1 MKRFI
6 IVIWS
11 ITCLSCTDFLNL
23 KPDNK
28 QVVYTL
34 EDVKV
39 SMSTYL
45 WALCSPNQITVY
57 FNNVMI
63 GFPYSKRPCA
73 EFCMYGDDIQMTKA
87 VDNAYSRI
95 YETNYNEDVNWEG
108 ITFSENFW
116 QKNYLNIGYL
126 NTVLHDLSNASD
138 KHENP
143 EEYERILC

>member
-45 WALCSPNQITVY
+45 WALCSPNQITLFEAAVCRVLY
-57 FNNVMI
+57 VWRRY
-63 GFPYSKRPCA
+63 P
-73 EFCMYGDDIQMTKA
+73 DDKG
-87 VDNAYSRI
+87 S
-95 YETNYNEDVNWEG
+95 
-108 ITFSENFW
+108 
-116 QKNYLNIGYL
+116 
-126 NTVLHDLSNASD
+126 
-138 KHENP
+138 
-143 EEYERILC
+143 

>member
-73 EFCMYGDDIQMTKA
+73 EFCMY
-87 VDNAYSRI
+87 
-95 YETNYNEDVNWEG
+95 
-108 ITFSENFW
+108 
-116 QKNYLNIGYL
+116 
-126 NTVLHDLSNASD
+126 
-138 KHENP
+138 
-143 EEYERILC
+143 

>member
-63 GFPYSKRPCA
+63 GFPYSKRPII
-73 EFCMYGDDIQMTKA
+73 MKM
-87 VDNAYSRI
+87 
-95 YETNYNEDVNWEG
+95 
-108 ITFSENFW
+108 
-116 QKNYLNIGYL
+116 
-126 NTVLHDLSNASD
+126 
-138 KHENP
+138 
-143 EEYERILC
+143 

>member
-57 FNNVMI
+57 F
-63 GFPYSKRPCA
+63 R
-73 EFCMYGDDIQMTKA
+73 
-87 VDNAYSRI
+87 
-95 YETNYNEDVNWEG
+95 
-108 ITFSENFW
+108 FS
-116 QKNYLNIGYL
+116 
-126 NTVLHDLSNASD
+126 TV
-138 KHENP
+138 
-143 EEYERILC
+143 

>member
-116 QKNYLNIGYL
+116 QK
-126 NTVLHDLSNASD
+126 
-138 KHENP
+138 
-143 EEYERILC
+143 

>member
-63 GFPYSKRPCA
+63 IRSGRVQSFV
-73 EFCMYGDDIQMTKA
+73 CMETI
-87 VDNAYSRI
+87 SR
-95 YETNYNEDVNWEG
+95 
-108 ITFSENFW
+108 
-116 QKNYLNIGYL
+116 
-126 NTVLHDLSNASD
+126 
-138 KHENP
+138 
-143 EEYERILC
+143 